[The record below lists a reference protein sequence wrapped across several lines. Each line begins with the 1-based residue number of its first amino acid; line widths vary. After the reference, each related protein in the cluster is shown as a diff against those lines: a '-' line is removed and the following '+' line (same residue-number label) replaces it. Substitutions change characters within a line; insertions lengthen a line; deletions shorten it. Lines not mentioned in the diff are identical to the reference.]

1 MNEKEKDC
9 PYHIDHENRIK
20 KLEKDMEEVRAD
32 NKKQSVIVATISLI
46 GAVVTAMMGFA
57 GVVVAAFFKSK
68 GLL

>member
-1 MNEKEKDC
+1 MNEKDC

-20 KLEKDMEEVRAD
+20 TLEHNMEDVRAD

>member
-1 MNEKEKDC
+1 MNNNC
-9 PYHIDHENRIK
+9 PHCLDHENRIG
-20 KLEKDMEEVRAD
+20 KLEKDMEEVKSD

-68 GLL
+68 GII